1 MQFNIISNDMSFLL
15 FLRDLNKCINKLCY
29 CSVQFVESD
38 VDPELLFH
46 IP

>member
-1 MQFNIISNDMSFLL
+1 MFDII
-15 FLRDLNKCINKLCY
+15 
-29 CSVQFVESD
+29 VQFVESD